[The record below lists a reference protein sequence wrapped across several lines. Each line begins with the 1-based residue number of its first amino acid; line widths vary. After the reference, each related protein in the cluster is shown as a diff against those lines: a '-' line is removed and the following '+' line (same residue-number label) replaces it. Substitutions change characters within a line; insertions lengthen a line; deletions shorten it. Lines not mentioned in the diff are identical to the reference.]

1 MPGGAKLSDLSKTV
15 FGKYM
20 NVEKAKQL
28 PSKQFRNYW
37 ELFLIVIAVAFLFAY
52 AYPAFFPNEKKII
65 YESLEIFQWSCYFI
79 FAIDLIVGLIRSKNR
94 ALYIKQHPIEIIAVL
109 FPFLRPL
116 RVLRFLSVS
125 SLVFQKTALG
135 KASSV
140 TFRLA
145 VASLLLLFVGAVE
158 ITLTERSIQ
167 GSNIKNIG
175 DGLWWATTTVTTV
188 GYGDR
193 YPVSVSG
200 KLIALGLMLVGIALI
215 GAITATFAAWFVRM
229 VQDENKNM

>member
-1 MPGGAKLSDLSKTV
+1 MNIAKVNQIS
-15 FGKYM
+15 
-20 NVEKAKQL
+20 
-28 PSKQFRNYW
+28 SKQYRNYW
-37 ELFLIVIAVAFLFAY
+37 ELFLLFVAISFLFAY
-52 AYPAFFPNEKKII
+52 AFPAFFPNEGENI
-65 YESLEIFQWSCYFI
+65 YESLEIFQWLCYFI
-79 FAIDLIVGLIRSKNR
+79 FASDLLVGLIRSKDKT
-94 ALYIKQHPIEIIAVL
+94 LYLKQHPIEILAVL

-140 TFRLA
+140 TVRLA
-145 VASLLLLFVGAVE
+145 VASVLLLFVGAVE
-158 ITLTERSIQ
+158 ITLTERYLE

-175 DGLWWATTTVTTV
+175 DGLWWAATTVTTV

-193 YPVSVSG
+193 YPISVSG
-200 KLIALGLMLVGIALI
+200 KFIAIGLMLVGIALI

-229 VQDENKNM
+229 VQDENKNI